1 MLLKSALKY
10 SKYKKSENY
19 QEEFNRI
26 CLLFFN
32 NFSIERSLMLLEME
46 FQVFAL
52 DYLIDCCVLFVL

>member
-19 QEEFNRI
+19 QEEFKRI

-32 NFSIERSLMLLEME
+32 NFSIERSLMLLGME
-46 FQVFAL
+46 FQIFAL

>member
-26 CLLFFN
+26 CLLSGLPHPGKVLESPGFF
-32 NFSIERSLMLLEME
+32 LLSWKVLE
-46 FQVFAL
+46 FC
-52 DYLIDCCVLFVL
+52 I